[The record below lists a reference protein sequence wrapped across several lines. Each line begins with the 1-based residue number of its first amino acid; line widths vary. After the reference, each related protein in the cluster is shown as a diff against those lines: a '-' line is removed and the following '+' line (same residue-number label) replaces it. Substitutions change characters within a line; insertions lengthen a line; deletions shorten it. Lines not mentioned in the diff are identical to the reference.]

1 MNKKRHNR
9 ELDVDF
15 IGGEELTERE
25 KSLLKD
31 YFSAKKKRLGKTTR
45 LGKSKAKEKVR

>member
-15 IGGEELTERE
+15 IGGEELTEKE
-25 KSLLKD
+25 KNLLKG
-31 YFSAKKKRLGKTTR
+31 YFSAKKKQLGQTSR
-45 LGKSKAKEKVR
+45 VGKNKDKEKVR